1 MLDAPCG
8 SFLWMSIVMKNV
20 TAEFRSRGEQF
31 RYHGVDV
38 VTDLINTVR
47 EKYANLS
54 EDLEFSVCDF
64 SRQDLPQNYDLIFSR
79 DALMHLSYEKVY
91 FMFVRITTLFLCLTA
106 STTVFLLYRS

>member
-20 TAEFRSRGEQF
+20 TAEFRNRGERF

-91 FMFVRITTLFLCLTA
+91 FYVIVVFRTC
-106 STTVFLLYRS
+106 FLLYCLFI

>member
-20 TAEFRSRGEQF
+20 TAEFRSRGERF

-79 DALMHLSYEKVY
+79 DALMHLSYEKVHFY
-91 FMFVRITTLFLCLTA
+91 VIVVIRTLKTCFFYYIGFL
-106 STTVFLLYRS
+106 FRS